1 VRDDE
6 IIEAITADLLTALGT
21 PESLGVA
28 RIVPSVGGSD
38 FLDRDIEG
46 QLPAVGVADIEMER
60 AENLGVAQKQY
71 QGRVAYE
78 VSVAASAEG
87 DGTVA
92 GRDTVRRV
100 LGLIN
105 KVLDFRMNPFL
116 YRFVF
121 IGYSVVPH
129 PRQSAV
135 IGVARF
141 ETRAIFGKE

>member
-1 VRDDE
+1 MRNDE
-6 IIEAITADLLTALGT
+6 IIEAITADILTALGT

-28 RIVPSVGGSD
+28 RIVPSVGGED

-46 QLPAVGVADIEMER
+46 QLPAVGVADLELER
-60 AENLGVAQKQY
+60 IENLGVAQKPFL
-71 QGRVAYE
+71 GRVAYE

-92 GRDTVRRV
+92 GHDTVRRV
-100 LGLIN
+100 LGQIE
-105 KVLDFRMNPFL
+105 KVVDFRMNPYL
-116 YRFVF
+116 YRFTL
-121 IGYSVVPH
+121 IGHSIVPH

>member
-1 VRDDE
+1 MRDDE
-6 IIEAITADLLTALGT
+6 ILDALTADLLTALGT

-46 QLPAVGVADIEMER
+46 QLPAGGVADIEMGR
-60 AENLGVAQKQY
+60 AENLGVAPKQV
-71 QGRVAYE
+71 QGGGAYE

-87 DGTVA
+87 YGTVA

-105 KVLDFRMNPFL
+105 KVLDFHMHRFL
-116 YRFVF
+116 YRFTF
-121 IGYSVVPH
+121 IGYSIVPH

>member
-1 VRDDE
+1 MRDDE

-28 RIVPSVGGSD
+28 RIVLSVGGAD
-38 FLDRDIEG
+38 FIDRDIEG
-46 QLPAVGVADIEMER
+46 QLPAVGVADVEMER
-60 AENLGVAQKQY
+60 AENLGVAQKSFK
-71 QGRVAYE
+71 GRVAYE

-105 KVLDFRMNPFL
+105 KVLDFRTNPYL
-116 YRFVF
+116 YRFTF
-121 IGYSVVPH
+121 IGYSIVPH

-135 IGVARF
+135 VGVSRF
-141 ETRAIFGKE
+141 ETHAIFGKE

>member
-1 VRDDE
+1 MRDDE

-21 PESLGVA
+21 PEALGVA
-28 RIVPSVGGSD
+28 RIVPSVGGAD
-38 FLDRDIEG
+38 FIDRDIEG
-46 QLPAVGVADIEMER
+46 QLPAVGVADVEMER
-60 AENLGVAQKQY
+60 AENLGVAQKSFK
-71 QGRVAYE
+71 GRVAYE

-105 KVLDFRMNPFL
+105 KVLDFRTNPYL
-116 YRFVF
+116 YRFTF
-121 IGYSVVPH
+121 IGYSIVPH

-135 IGVARF
+135 VGVARF
-141 ETRAIFGKE
+141 ETHAIFGKE